1 MESFTYRALHH
12 LSALQREDNGNGF
25 KVWDATDKKVASS
38 RPILAAIGADS
49 VALVTV
55 DGKTGHHSAHG
66 CRVPCKMRN
75 RHKSGVGHYHMV
87 HNLPNNYHVAGCT
100 HPDIDIRSMATDT
113 VTPEEYRA
121 KVNLIIGSANQ
132 DEYIK
137 NRLETGISKPSLLDG
152 LRPDCMFPLPGCF
165 SLDVMHLVFLNLGSL
180 LLPLWRGTIRCD

>member
-1 MESFTYRALHH
+1 RYKKKAILPSFTIPGPNKPRHMESFTYRALHH

-75 RHKSGVGHYHMV
+75 RHK
-87 HNLPNNYHVAGCT
+87 
-100 HPDIDIRSMATDT
+100 
-113 VTPEEYRA
+113 
-121 KVNLIIGSANQ
+121 
-132 DEYIK
+132 
-137 NRLETGISKPSLLDG
+137 
-152 LRPDCMFPLPGCF
+152 
-165 SLDVMHLVFLNLGSL
+165 
-180 LLPLWRGTIRCD
+180 